1 TPGGEEMGTVSRQWG
16 GMARELFTTAN
27 TYGVRTNPE
36 YVGGPSATALVLGA
50 ALAINGIFAPGGRS
64 ASPSRGLILGV
75 IGGAAV
81 VLALV
86 LVILLGGR
94 GGESKRPD
102 PGKFVLRPGPV
113 DKGELDPKEDGIL
126 KEEGIPKEKDIPK
139 AKPLPGGEIALN
151 GELLVGQ

>member
-1 TPGGEEMGTVSRQWG
+1 DNVPLTLEVRDPTNNALLFAVRRRGLLSRKVETVDAQGHVVGTYKAKLFSLTEGFHIYDRDGKHFANINGRLLKAEYRFLTPGGEEMGTVSRQWG

-75 IGGAAV
+75 I
-81 VLALV
+81 
-86 LVILLGGR
+86 
-94 GGESKRPD
+94 
-102 PGKFVLRPGPV
+102 
-113 DKGELDPKEDGIL
+113 
-126 KEEGIPKEKDIPK
+126 
-139 AKPLPGGEIALN
+139 
-151 GELLVGQ
+151 